1 MSLQLQRK
9 PHPQSTCAGDSG
21 DVAGLADQILH
32 DSQNPELIP
41 GVLQPQGQ
49 YLSAKGPETAT
60 DRHRP
65 TATDPAMVCH
75 GTRHPKPWVLE
86 MFNNQLSRLKKH

>member
-1 MSLQLQRK
+1 MWLWGYVPRVVEE
-9 PHPQSTCAGDSG
+9 PHPQSTCAGDTG

-49 YLSAKGPETAT
+49 
-60 DRHRP
+60 
-65 TATDPAMVCH
+65 
-75 GTRHPKPWVLE
+75 HPVSQGACDSHYPPQTPPPLTL
-86 MFNNQLSRLKKH
+86 Q